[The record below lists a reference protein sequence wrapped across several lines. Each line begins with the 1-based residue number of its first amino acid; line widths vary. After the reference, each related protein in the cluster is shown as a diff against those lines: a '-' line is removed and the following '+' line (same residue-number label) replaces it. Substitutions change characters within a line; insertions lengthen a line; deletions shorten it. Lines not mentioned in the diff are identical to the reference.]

1 MPQKQFTLSEADF
14 KRLSQVVL
22 SCGLTHSQVI
32 SQYIKRYSRDLE
44 QLLVTSE
51 DLEQLGT
58 TSNNLGQLRTTESF
72 SSPIEALPKVVE
84 VVPILSVP
92 PPIESEPPQ
101 MSAFDRLAAFDF
113 S

>member
-1 MPQKQFTLSEADF
+1 MPQKQFTLSESDF

-44 QLLVTSE
+44 QLLGTSE

-58 TSNNLGQLRTTESF
+58 TSNNLEQLGTTESRP
-72 SSPIEALPKVVE
+72 SPIEVVLESIE
-84 VVPILSVP
+84 VVPPEAETP
-92 PPIESEPPQ
+92 P
-101 MSAFDRLAAFDF
+101 MSALDRCLNFDF
-113 S
+113 D

>member
-1 MPQKQFTLSEADF
+1 MPQKQFTLSESDF

-44 QLLVTSE
+44 QLLGTSE

-58 TSNNLGQLRTTESF
+58 TSNNLEQLRTTESR
-72 SSPIEALPKVVE
+72 SSPVE
-84 VVPILSVP
+84 VVPKSIEVVLS
-92 PPIESEPPQ
+92 ESEPPQ
-101 MSAFDRLAAFDF
+101 MSALDRLAAFDF